1 MRINLKSIIQKI
13 VFASKWLVIPFIL
26 KLFWTLSVLLYHF
39 IFDGHIA
46 NGDVMIT

>member
-1 MRINLKSIIQKI
+1 M
-13 VFASKWLVIPFIL
+13 VPFLL

-46 NGDVMIT
+46 NGDVMITLEAVDTVILLWLK